1 MRHVAWILCL
11 LYAVQVFAA
20 PTDIEARS
28 QQLNALISELWE
40 WTLQQEPVYASI
52 LGDKRYN
59 DQMASYSE
67 KTILE
72 QQAKNKEFLKRF
84 EAIDAAGL
92 PHQDVLNRQ
101 LEIRSLKEDIE
112 ETDLKLWQMPVN
124 QMSGIHIWA
133 PQLVTLLSFQ
143 TVKDYDDYIA
153 RLRQLPRVFEENTA
167 DMRKG
172 MANGLMPPKFL
183 LEKVVDQTNGIATQ
197 PPDKTPFA
205 QPFNNFPASFSEADK
220 TRLKAAGMAVIKDD
234 VLPAYSKF
242 ATFVKDEYVPK
253 GGTEVGVWSLPNGD
267 AIYAFQVSQYTTTDK
282 TPEQIHQIGLQ
293 QVAEIEKQELEIAN
307 RLEFKD
313 LKSFR
318 QALKANPKLYAQ
330 SREQI
335 LDLYRQY
342 IAQMKPQLPMLF
354 GRLPKADL
362 TVMPVEAFREK
373 DAAGAQYV
381 QGTPDGSRPGHVE
394 VNTSD
399 PEKRMVIDF
408 ESTAYHE
415 GVPGHHLQISIAQE
429 MQGLPPFRQHAWY
442 GAYGEG
448 WALYSERLGKEVGF
462 YQDPYSDFGRLEDEV
477 LRAIRLVVDT
487 GLHYKHWTR
496 EQVVQYFHDHSA
508 IDEPNVQSE
517 TNRYISWPAQA
528 LSYKMG
534 QLKILELRARAQQQL
549 GGQFD
554 IREFHDQVIDSGAL
568 PLDVLEEQINLWI
581 AQKKAVRT
589 LPPSP
594 TTGLLQLRGA
604 GVSH

>member
-1 MRHVAWILCL
+1 MRRVALLLCFF
-11 LYAVQVFAA
+11 YAVQVFAA
-20 PTDIEARS
+20 PADIEARRT
-28 QQLNALISELWE
+28 QLNALISELWE
-40 WTLQQEPVYASI
+40 WNLQQDPVYASI

-59 DQMASYSE
+59 DQLGSDSE
-67 KTILE
+67 KTTLE
-72 QQAKNKEFLKRF
+72 QQAKEKEFLKRF
-84 EAIDAAGL
+84 EGIDAIGL
-92 PHQDVLNRQ
+92 PHQDVLNRE

-112 ETDLKLWQMPVN
+112 GTDLKLWQMPVS
-124 QMSGIHIWA
+124 QMGGIHINA
-133 PQLVTLLSFQ
+133 PQMVTVLSFQ

-153 RLRQLPRVFEENTA
+153 RLRQLPRIFDENTA
-167 DMRKG
+167 NMRKG

-197 PPDKTPFA
+197 SPDKTPFA
-205 QPFNNFPASFSEADK
+205 QPFNSFPASFSEADK
-220 TRLKAAGMAVIKDD
+220 TRLKAAGLAAIKDD

-242 ATFVKDEYVPK
+242 ATFVKEEYVPK
-253 GGTEVGVWSLPNGD
+253 GRSEVGVWSLPNGE
-267 AIYAFQVSQYTTTDK
+267 AIYAFRVKRSTTTDK

-293 QVAEIEKQELEIAN
+293 QVAEIEKQQLEIAN
-307 RLEFKD
+307 RLGFKD

-318 QALKANPKLYAQ
+318 EALKTNPKLYAQ

-342 IAQMKPQLPMLF
+342 IAQMKPELPKLF

-362 TVMPVEAFREK
+362 IVMPVEPFREK
-373 DAAGAQYV
+373 DASGAQYV
-381 QGTPDGSRPGHVE
+381 PGTPDGSRPGHVE
-394 VNTSD
+394 VNTSE
-399 PEKRMVIDF
+399 PEKRMVIDI

-415 GVPGHHLQISIAQE
+415 GVPGHHLQLTIAQE
-429 MQGLPPFRQHAWY
+429 MQGLPPFRQHGFY
-442 GAYGEG
+442 GAYIEG

-462 YQDPYSDFGRLEDEV
+462 YKDPYSDYGRLEDEM

-534 QLKILELRARAQQQL
+534 QMKILELRARAQQQL
-549 GGQFD
+549 GSQFD

-568 PLDVLEEQINLWI
+568 PLDVLDEQINLWI
-581 AQKKAVRT
+581 AQKKAVA
-589 LPPSP
+589 S
-594 TTGLLQLRGA
+594 A
-604 GVSH
+604 H